1 MVNSLIAKND
11 IKLAKK
17 LKKLAKSELERSKA
31 RNLLVK
37 KDKKFTKLR
46 REVAVDIKDFVEKKL
61 EIRKNGVLKFSED
74 ELKKEITKSI
84 YNGKMAIFQE
94 ALNDLYLKIADID
107 KIIAQKRQ
115 KYAINA
121 LDLAKEREQL
131 SKKLLIYIKTVR
143 ENLPEEQVLKAKREC
158 ENIKKKLLLEKKEL
172 LEKEG
177 EIKRKENELVDLER
191 EVGLKF
197 SELEK
202 IRPACTEN

>member
-46 REVAVDIKDFVEKKL
+46 REVAVDIKDFVEEKL
-61 EIRKNGVLKFSED
+61 EIRKNGALKFSED

-115 KYAINA
+115 KYATNA

-143 ENLPEEQVLKAKREC
+143 ENLPEEEVLKAKREC
-158 ENIKKKLLLEKKEL
+158 ENLKKKLLLEGKEL

-177 EIKRKENELVDLER
+177 EIKRKENELADLER

-202 IRPACTEN
+202 IRPSSTEN